1 MVDWAI
7 VAPRPV
13 PPGTDPRASGPETLT
28 MTVYIA
34 PDSIRP
40 LTALLAKAQRALPE
54 LRWTFGE
61 PRPVRG
67 NVYTKIRGAYDRI
80 ELVPAGHYFR
90 TLLTLD
96 VEVPAISH
104 DGWRVVARRT
114 GETALEWTNP
124 GTTLAESEAVRAGLP
139 ARYTTCEAC
148 GLSRA
153 RVGTL
158 VLQDAAGRTL
168 QVGGACIA
176 KYVPARLVAAI
187 DALAVALTQ
196 VQAAADGAADDTF
209 GGEGGYR
216 PSGWLSLESIL
227 SGIAEV
233 ADDTYVPSR
242 DTQDQPNKH
251 ATWRRVQE
259 IASHRD
265 THIALGTAHNYAEP
279 DHGVLNL
286 IRESNPE
293 AAGMV
298 DRLVAEGATDTK
310 GVAYFVGA
318 WRRAVT
324 ARPATSEV
332 PQVLP
337 PAGRQTLEGTIVSTK
352 LVDGFYGSVTKV
364 LVDCGGF
371 RLFGTL
377 PATGCGTR
385 GAKVQWACT
394 VEPKEAGFGFFSR
407 PTKWTETEAVAEA
420 AA

>member
-1 MVDWAI
+1 
-7 VAPRPV
+7 
-13 PPGTDPRASGPETLT
+13 
-28 MTVYIA
+28 MTVRIA
-34 PDSIRP
+34 PDSVRT
-40 LTALLAKAQRALPE
+40 LNTLLAKAQRALPD

-61 PRPVRG
+61 PGPVRG
-67 NVYTKIRGAYDRI
+67 TVYTKIRGAYDRI
-80 ELVPAGHYFR
+80 ELVPTGTYFR

-124 GTTLAESEAVRAGLP
+124 GTTLAEAEAVRAGLP
-139 ARYTTCEAC
+139 DRYTTCEAC

-168 QVGGACIA
+168 QVGGACVA
-176 KYVPARLVAAI
+176 KYIPARLQAAI
-187 DALAVALTQ
+187 TALAVALTQ
-196 VQAAADGAADDTF
+196 VQAAADGAEDDTF

-242 DTQDQPNKH
+242 DSQDNANKH
-251 ATWRRVQE
+251 ATWRRVAE
-259 IASHRD
+259 IATFRD
-265 THIALGTAHNYAEP
+265 AYEARGEAHTYPAP
-279 DHGVLNL
+279 DFAVLDF
-286 IRESNPE
+286 IRTNNP
-293 AAGMV
+293 AMAGMV
-298 DRLVAEGATDTK
+298 DRLVAEGATDIK

-318 WRRAVT
+318 WRMAVT
-324 ARPATSEV
+324 AKPATPEV

-337 PAGRQTLEGTIVSTK
+337 PTGRQTLTGTIVSTK
-352 LVDGFYGSVTKV
+352 LVDGFYGTVTKV